1 MKKRK
6 PQPHHHTKTLDC
18 KAAADLAAYAQME
31 RDGVL
36 PPPNKLTRQAA
47 GYFRRMK
54 MRKA

>member
-6 PQPHHHTKTLDC
+6 PQPHHNTKTLDC